1 MSEPVSQLIARSYGL
16 GPALH
21 RQVRFLD
28 AARPEVIDQ
37 KTRAVASFNRIICA
51 LDPNHKL
58 LPHNFAPNEKCATG
72 PLIQHGRPQLIQL
85 CRAGS
90 LTPPPSSG
98 RCDLRV
104 GPLLF
109 SPAPVS
115 PSTPCFPIRS
125 E

>member
-1 MSEPVSQLIARSYGL
+1 MGEPVSQVVARSYGL
-16 GPALH
+16 GQALH
-21 RQVRFLD
+21 RQGRFLH

-37 KTRAVASFNRIICA
+37 KTGTVASLNRIICA
-51 LDPNHKL
+51 LEPY
-58 LPHNFAPNEKCATG
+58 HNSSLATSRQTKNVQLD

-98 RCDLRV
+98 RFDLRV

-115 PSTPCFPIRS
+115 PATPCFPIRS